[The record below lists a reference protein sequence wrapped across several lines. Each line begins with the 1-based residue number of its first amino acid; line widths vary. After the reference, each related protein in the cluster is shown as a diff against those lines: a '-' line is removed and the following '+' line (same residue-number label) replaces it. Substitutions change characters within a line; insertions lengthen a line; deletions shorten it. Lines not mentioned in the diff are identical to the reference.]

1 MKNGAMPFTLVI
13 RSRRDE
19 EGVHAS
25 ERMFDQPVVTIGR
38 AATADLVLKDPQK
51 MVSSRHGE
59 IRRRGSSWILV
70 DLGSTNGTELNEV
83 RLTARNEY
91 ALQDGDQIRLGDIL
105 LTFKVVVPPQEI
117 SNASQPIEAQ
127 RAQSI
132 PADEI
137 QELLYLLRRAYADS
151 VCGAAG
157 SQHTHVQQLLRR
169 TVGHLDQQSLR
180 ARLDSL
186 KRKLSTAPVSLGPE
200 RLSRPVE
207 PPPPLAPSPRREKN
221 NLATADFLE
230 LAQGFLGDL
239 EQPLPREQLDQVV
252 RRIEQVLHVVFAGLA
267 DAIKGRREFQRE
279 FEVEATRI
287 LDWTPNP
294 IKHAETAVEI
304 AALLLDPRSQGLS
317 EEQAKAHLQ
326 EVFQDLTLH
335 QLGLMAGF
343 RECVRGLLK
352 EFDPVL
358 LVKAGNEESTGKGLG
373 LLGGKNARTDA
384 AAWQRFLEKYRQL
397 TEEEV
402 RVFEQILAPHFAKG
416 YLSIQKTR
424 RRK

>member
-1 MKNGAMPFTLVI
+1 MPFTLVI
-13 RSRRDE
+13 RSRRDH
-19 EGVHAS
+19 EGAQAA
-25 ERMFDQPVVTIGR
+25 ERVFDQPIVTIGR
-38 AATADLVLKDPQK
+38 AATADLVLKDPQR

-59 IRRRGSSWILV
+59 IRRGESSWVLV

-91 ALQDGDQIRLGDIL
+91 GLQDGDRIKLGDIV
-105 LTFKVVVPPQEI
+105 LTFKGVVSSEDILGASLPEAAQR
-117 SNASQPIEAQ
+117 SQP
-127 RAQSI
+127 I

-137 QELLYLLRRAYADS
+137 QSLLYVLRRAYADS
-151 VCGAAG
+151 GCVDVE
-157 SQHTHVQQLLRR
+157 SRHERVEKILRR
-169 TVGHLDQQSLR
+169 TVGRLDRRSLQ

-186 KRKLSTAPVSLGPE
+186 KKSLSDTPASAGPE
-200 RLSRPVE
+200 RLPRPMA
-207 PPPPLAPSPRREKN
+207 PPLPAIPSPRREKGS
-221 NLATADFLE
+221 LAASDFLG
-230 LAQGFLGDL
+230 LAQAFLGDL
-239 EQPLPREQLDQVV
+239 EPPLSRAQLDQVV

-267 DAIKGRREFQRE
+267 DAVKGRREFQRQ

-294 IKHAETAVEI
+294 IKHAETAGEI
-304 AALLLDPRSQGLS
+304 ASLLLDPRSSGLP
-317 EEQAKAHLQ
+317 EEQAKAFLH

-335 QLGLMAGF
+335 QLGFMAGF

-352 EFDPVL
+352 EFDPTL
-358 LVKAGNEESTGKGLG
+358 LTKGEKDRSRGKGLG
-373 LLGGKNARTDA
+373 LLSGTGVRTDA

-424 RRK
+424 KRKER

>member
-1 MKNGAMPFTLVI
+1 MPFTLII
-13 RSRRDE
+13 RSRRDHE
-19 EGVHAS
+19 EAQDS
-25 ERMFDQPVVTIGR
+25 ERVFDQPVVTIGR
-38 AATADLVLKDPQK
+38 AAAADLVLKDPQR

-70 DLGSTNGTELNEV
+70 DLGSTNGTALNEV

-91 ALQDGDQIRLGDIL
+91 GLNDGDRITLGDFL
-105 LTFKVVVPPQEI
+105 LTFKAVMPAQEI
-117 SNASQPIEAQ
+117 SGSSQPVDAQ
-127 RAQSI
+127 RAQPI
-132 PADEI
+132 PGDEI
-137 QELLYLLRRAYADS
+137 QTLLYLLRRAYADS
-151 VCGAAG
+151 GCV
-157 SQHTHVQQLLRR
+157 STESRQEHLQQLLRQS
-169 TVGHLDQQSLR
+169 VGRLDRQSLQ
-180 ARLDSL
+180 ARVDSL
-186 KRKLSTAPVSLGPE
+186 KKSLSSAPVSMEPE
-200 RLSRPVE
+200 KRSQPVA
-207 PPPPLAPSPRREKN
+207 PPPSSMPSPRREKS
-221 NLATADFLE
+221 NLTASDFPG
-230 LAQGFLGDL
+230 LAHAFFGDL
-239 EQPLPREQLDQVV
+239 DQPLSRGQLDQVV
-252 RRIEQVLHVVFAGLA
+252 RRIEQVLHVVCAGLA
-267 DAIKGRREFQRE
+267 DAVKGRREFQRE

-287 LDWTPNP
+287 LDWAPNP
-294 IKHAETAVEI
+294 IKHAETAGEI
-304 AALLLDPRSQGLS
+304 ASLLLDPRSPGLS
-317 EEQAKAHLQ
+317 EEKAKEYLQ

-358 LVKAGNEESTGKGLG
+358 LTKGEKGKSIGKGLG
-373 LLGGKNARTDA
+373 LLGGKGVRTDA

>member
-1 MKNGAMPFTLVI
+1 MPFTLVI
-13 RSRRDE
+13 RSRRDH
-19 EGVHAS
+19 EGAQDS
-25 ERMFDQPVVTIGR
+25 ERVFDQPVVTIGR
-38 AATADLVLKDPQK
+38 AAAADLVLKDPQR

-70 DLGSTNGTELNEV
+70 DLGSTNGTALNEV

-91 ALQDGDQIRLGDIL
+91 GLNDGDRITLGDFL
-105 LTFKVVVPPQEI
+105 LTFKAIVPPQEI
-117 SNASQPIEAQ
+117 SSASQPVHAQ
-127 RAQSI
+127 RAQPI
-132 PADEI
+132 PGDEI
-137 QELLYLLRRAYADS
+137 DTLCYLLRRAYADS
-151 VCGAAG
+151 GCV
-157 SQHTHVQQLLRR
+157 STESRQEHLQQLLRQS
-169 TVGHLDQQSLR
+169 VGRLDRQSLQ

-186 KRKLSTAPVSLGPE
+186 KRSLSDIPVSVGPE
-200 RLSRPVE
+200 KLARPVA
-207 PPPPLAPSPRREKN
+207 PPPPSIPSPRREKSA
-221 NLATADFLE
+221 LATSDFLG
-230 LAQGFLGDL
+230 LAQAFFGDL
-239 EQPLPREQLDQVV
+239 EQPLSRVQSDEVV
-252 RRIEQVLHVVFAGLA
+252 RRIEQVLHVVCAGLA
-267 DAIKGRREFQRE
+267 DAVKGRREFQRE

-287 LDWTPNP
+287 LDWAPNP
-294 IKHAETAVEI
+294 IKHAETAAEI
-304 AALLLDPRSQGLS
+304 ASLLLDPRSPGLS
-317 EEQAKAHLQ
+317 EEKAKGYLQ

-358 LVKAGNEESTGKGLG
+358 LTKGEKGKSIGKGLG
-373 LLGGKNARTDA
+373 LLGGKGVRTDA